1 MKKKKLFISAIFKV
15 SLCLCFFCF
24 LSCSE
29 EAKFVGTYTGTTV
42 DDLGEDIGAV
52 EVTFITNLKE
62 DNTFTEVHF
71 LTSDEGESL
80 AEVTISGEWGVSETE
95 LIHLRSSDISIPGN
109 TIWRKYDLNTMIL
122 SSEEYADELTPA
134 YKQLFANENKEL
146 KDADRINKVYGWV
159 NVELQGDS
167 LIHERTKR
175 LIAIR
180 INDNK

>member
-42 DDLGEDIGAV
+42 DDLGEDIGEV
-52 EVTFITNLKE
+52 EVTFTTDLKK

-71 LTSDEGESL
+71 LTSDEGELLS
-80 AEVTISGEWGVSETE
+80 EVTISGEWGVSETE
-95 LIHLRSSDISIPGN
+95 LIHLRSSDISITGN
-109 TIWRKYDLNTMIL
+109 TIWFKYDLNSMNL
-122 SSEEYADELTPA
+122 SSEEYIEELTSA
-134 YKQLFANENKEL
+134 YKQLFKNENKKLEEHAK
-146 KDADRINKVYGWV
+146 KDEIYGWS

>member
-1 MKKKKLFISAIFKV
+1 MKKKKLFISTIFKV
-15 SLCLCFFCF
+15 SLCLCF

-95 LIHLRSSDISIPGN
+95 YREKNKVKKISCK
-109 TIWRKYDLNTMIL
+109 TIWRKYDLNSMIL
-122 SSEEYADELTPA
+122 SSEEYTEELTPA
-134 YKQLFANENKEL
+134 YKQLFENENKEL
-146 KDADRINKVYGWV
+146 KDADRINKVYGWG
-159 NVELQGDS
+159 NVELHEDS
-167 LIHERTKR
+167 LVGGIPHS

-180 INDNK
+180 VNDNK